1 MVVRRAAG
9 MATGA
14 ERAAHFVRLWTLKE
28 AYVKALGRGIGAP
41 PGLRGFTV
49 TLAPAADAARPRGD
63 PGAAPAGG
71 AAPAA
76 AAAWGR
82 PAQPECA
89 RQAPEAAP
97 RRAAPGAGGAAALGA
112 SGAAV
117 AGASAAHFNACGAP
131 SEGPDRGLRIRCEP
145 ALDEAGR
152 CEFALLAP
160 SAAHVAA
167 LCLRRRAPGAAAGA
181 GGGGGARGACGAG
194 GAPALEPGA
203 CAEGGGGGGGGLRV
217 RAWRTVP
224 LVADTEQPV
233 DVLAVS
239 WV

>member
-1 MVVRRAAG
+1 
-9 MATGA
+9 
-14 ERAAHFVRLWTLKE
+14 LWTLKE
-28 AYVKALGRGIGAP
+28 SYVKALGRGIGAP
-41 PGLRGFTV
+41 PGLRSFTM
-49 TLAPAADAARPRGD
+49 TLGPAADAARPHD
-63 PGAAPAGG
+63 DCGAAPAGG
-71 AAPAA
+71 AAPAVA
-76 AAAWGR
+76 TACGQ

-89 RQAPEAAP
+89 R
-97 RRAAPGAGGAAALGA
+97 RAALGAGGAGVLGA
-112 SGAAV
+112 SGATV

-145 ALDEAGR
+145 NLDEAGR

-167 LCLRRRAPGAAAGA
+167 LCLQRRAPGATAGA
-181 GGGGGARGACGAG
+181 GSGGGARGMAGPG
-194 GAPALEPGA
+194 GAPVLEPGA
-203 CAEGGGGGGGGLRV
+203 CADGGGGGGGGGGGSLRV